1 MLVID
6 WILLVLWILGAIIG
20 WRRGCM
26 NQVVSF
32 AAFFVGLFLAK
43 AFYQTL
49 GESLSPNLNGN
60 TTLANVIA
68 FVLIWLV
75 VPVAMSLA
83 AELISKIL
91 DHVFLLGKLNKLF
104 GALVGFIKYE
114 VILGSVIWVLAM
126 ARILSPE
133 LMNQSLLCGPL
144 KLVPEVIYTVL
155 IDDHGGEE

>member
-6 WILLVLWILGAIIG
+6 WILLALWIFGAIMG
-20 WRRGCM
+20 WRRGCL

-43 AFYQTL
+43 TFYLTL
-49 GESLSPNLNGN
+49 GENLSPSLNGN
-60 TTLANVIA
+60 DTLANVIA

-75 VPVAMSLA
+75 VPIALSLA

-91 DHVFLLGKLNKLF
+91 NHVFLAGTLNKIF
-104 GALVGFIKYE
+104 GAIVGFLKYE

-126 ARILSPE
+126 ARILSADV
-133 LMNQSLLCGPL
+133 MNQSLLCGPL